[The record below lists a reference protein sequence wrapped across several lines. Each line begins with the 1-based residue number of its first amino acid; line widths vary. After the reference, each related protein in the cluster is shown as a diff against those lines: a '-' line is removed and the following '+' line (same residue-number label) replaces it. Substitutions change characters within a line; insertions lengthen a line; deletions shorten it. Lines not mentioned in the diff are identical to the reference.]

1 MHKPDVVEILRKTE
15 SFKIPGF
22 EIKVNPKKKN
32 SGEAKEGRQRQWIW
46 IWRSNIEERMRKEAL

>member
-32 SGEAKEGRQRQWIW
+32 FRRSKGRQAKAMDMDM
-46 IWRSNIEERMRKEAL
+46 EE